1 MRYLFCERN
10 NALFLKSIIN
20 GEWKD
25 IKAEKVGFNK
35 YNLSTSSKDGLIAC
49 NVSKRDVL
57 EIQSLLK
64 SMSIYG
70 LYKGNTKLL

>member
-49 NVSKRDVL
+49 YVSKRDVL
-57 EIQSLLK
+57 EIQALLK

-70 LYKGNTKLL
+70 LYEGEFKLL

>member
-1 MRYLFCERN
+1 MKYVFCERF
-10 NALFLKSIIN
+10 NALFLKYILD

-49 NVSKRDVL
+49 YVSKRDVL
-57 EIQSLLK
+57 EIQALLK

-70 LYKGNTKLL
+70 LYKGELESL